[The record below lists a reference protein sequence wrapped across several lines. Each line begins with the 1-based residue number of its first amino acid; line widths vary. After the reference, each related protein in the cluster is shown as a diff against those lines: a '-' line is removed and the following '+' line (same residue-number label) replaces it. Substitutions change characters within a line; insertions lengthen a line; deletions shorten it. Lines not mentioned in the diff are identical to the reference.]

1 MAHSVRVTSPVVG
14 RSERMTWMDTLRGTA
29 VFLVIFT
36 HAVTLSP
43 VGAPRPLEVFVLAIA
58 PFRVPALMVLSG
70 MLLPRSLAK
79 PWSVYLRGKVSRI
92 LWPYLVWSGV
102 TLVVTSF
109 GTPGP
114 NPLVELFVNP
124 KSAMWYVG
132 YLFVF
137 YVVALF
143 FRPAGRSWLLLVAA
157 LGLVLSRPSDL
168 AAPLLDADT
177 TVPQRWFFTFFCF
190 LAGDFLVRHRQ
201 RWLPALTRVPVAVA
215 CAVVALPALLLSASG
230 WSVRY
235 EPLYLV
241 STLAGIVATIPL
253 FRSAGATAPGRFVA
267 TIGRS
272 SIVFYVTHWPVQLV
286 AYHAA
291 VGIGIANGLVITAW
305 NLAAA
310 LVVGFGLLWLRSR
323 RPAVDHLFDLHLERW
338 ATRSAVGVE
347 DVSVQ
352 IGAGPTYAWTSTKA
366 AP

>member
-1 MAHSVRVTSPVVG
+1 MPA
-14 RSERMTWMDTLRGTA
+14 RMTWMDALRGTA

-43 VGAPRPLEVFVLAIA
+43 VGAPRPLEVFALAMA
-58 PFRVPALMVLSG
+58 PFRVPSLMFLSG
-70 MLLPRSLAK
+70 MLLPRSLER
-79 PWSVYLRGKVSRI
+79 SRRVYLRGKVSRI
-92 LWPYLVWSGV
+92 LWPYLVWSTI

-114 NPLVELFVNP
+114 NPLIELFVNP

-157 LGLVLSRPSDL
+157 TGLVLARL
-168 AAPLLDADT
+168 ADVTDPRLVGDT

-190 LAGDFLVRHRQ
+190 LAGDFLMRHRE
-201 RWLPALTRVPVAVA
+201 RWLSGLTSVP
-215 CAVVALPALLLSASG
+215 AVVVCALLALPALVLAGAG

-241 STLAGIVATIPL
+241 SSLAGIAAAIPFFRWL
-253 FRSAGATAPGRFVA
+253 SGRALGRSAA

-291 VGIGIANGLVITAW
+291 AALGMSNGLAIVAW

-310 LVVGFGLLWLRSR
+310 LGVGFGVLWLRSR
-323 RPAVDHLFDLHLERW
+323 WGAVDYLFDLHLERW
-338 ATRSAVGVE
+338 SGAPTPLRRASA
-347 DVSVQ
+347 
-352 IGAGPTYAWTSTKA
+352 A
-366 AP
+366 ARRVTAANRGS